1 MTVAGSGA
9 WNTSTRS
16 ASPAGGSA
24 SIRSWAIC
32 SMRGASSAVRRGVK
46 AAEASRRRRV
56 CAGESASIIRAPNLT
71 EGLWRT

>member
-56 CAGESASIIRAPNLT
+56 C
-71 EGLWRT
+71 